1 MDRLVLPVALVG
13 LSGSGK
19 SSVARALATLHGWQ
33 SYDTDG
39 MIIAQQGMPVAEVF
53 RTQGEV
59 VFRTMETTMLET
71 ALAAATPR
79 TVVATGGGIVVKA
92 VNRMV
97 LQQRAYTVWLDAPVD
112 VLLARL
118 RAHDEDR
125 PLLAGDDPRA
135 RLSAL
140 WDERLALYQ
149 QVADLIIDTTHLDAP
164 GVAARITQAHG
175 Q

>member
-1 MDRLVLPVALVG
+1 MARLALPVALVG
-13 LSGSGK
+13 LSGAGK
-19 SSVARALATLHGWQ
+19 SRVAHELATRHGWQ
-33 SYDTDG
+33 HYDTDG

-59 VFRTMETTMLET
+59 VFRTMETTMLDV
-71 ALAAATPR
+71 ALAAATPQ
-79 TVVATGGGIVVKA
+79 TVIATGGGIVLKA
-92 VNRMV
+92 VNRGY

-135 RLSAL
+135 RLSTL
-140 WDERLALYQ
+140 RDERLALYQ
-149 QVADLIIDTTHLDAP
+149 QVADLIIDTAHLDAP
-164 GVAARITQAHG
+164 AVAARIIQAHG